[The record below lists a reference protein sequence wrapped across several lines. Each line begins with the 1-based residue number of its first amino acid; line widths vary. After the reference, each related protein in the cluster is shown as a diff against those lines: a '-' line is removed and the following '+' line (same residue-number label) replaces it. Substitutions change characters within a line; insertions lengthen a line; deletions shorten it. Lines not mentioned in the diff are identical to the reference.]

1 MTGYV
6 EFIFD
11 DKDLLAKM
19 DTTTAEMTPTQQE
32 WLLKKLP
39 LELSAVQT
47 LLKNAKSAEF
57 TLITEGSITFEQFWD
72 KYNYKALSSKKKSM
86 EKWKKM
92 NEGDRQRAF
101 NYIQKY
107 KSNINYGTAPK
118 YAETYLN
125 AELWNN

>member
-6 EFIFD
+6 EFLFD

-19 DTTTAEMTPTQQE
+19 DTTTAEMTAMQQE

-39 LELSAVQT
+39 KELKEVQE

-57 TLITEGSITFEQFWD
+57 TLIVEGSVTFEMFWD
-72 KYNYKALSSKKKSM
+72 KYNNKALSSKKKAF

-101 NYIQKY
+101 NYITKY
-107 KSNINYGTAPK
+107 KSQINYGTAPK

>member
-6 EFIFD
+6 EFLFD
-11 DKDLLAKM
+11 DKDMLAKM
-19 DTTTAEMTPTQQE
+19 DTTTAEMTAKQQE
-32 WLLKKLP
+32 WLLQKLP
-39 LELSAVQT
+39 KELKEVQL

-57 TLITEGSITFEQFWD
+57 TLIVEGSVTFEMFWD
-72 KYNYKALSSKKKSM
+72 KYNNKALSSKKKAY

-101 NYIQKY
+101 NYIAKY
-107 KSNINYGTAPK
+107 KSQINYGTAPK